1 MTSFG
6 EGALLVKKLLDE
18 SIPVVAYLVSSDR
31 SSAKVR
37 GFVDS
42 FTSDVGLVV
51 SALRGSPSTCDNL
64 RLFFG
69 PADNLAYDFGDER
82 EFPGDSKD
90 FVETYGNTMLTIRA
104 ISSGSIM
111 VLCFNS

>member
-1 MTSFG
+1 M
-6 EGALLVKKLLDE
+6 
-18 SIPVVAYLVSSDR
+18 AYLVSVDR

-51 SALRGSPSTCDNL
+51 SAFRGRPSTCDNL

-69 PADNLAYDFGDER
+69 SADNLAYAFGDER
-82 EFPGDSKD
+82 EFPGDSGD
-90 FVETYGNTMLTIRA
+90 FVEKYGNTMLTIRA
-104 ISSGSIM
+104 ISTGSMM